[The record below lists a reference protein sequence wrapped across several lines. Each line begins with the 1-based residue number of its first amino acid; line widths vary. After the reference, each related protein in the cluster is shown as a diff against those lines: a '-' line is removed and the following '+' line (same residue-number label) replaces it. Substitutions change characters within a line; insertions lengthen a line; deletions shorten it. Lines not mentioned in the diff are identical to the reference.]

1 MKFTVILFFLFCSTI
16 ALAGNELTINVKKV
30 TALLERA
37 ENRGVTPGGAI
48 CYVELR
54 TSEDGRH
61 SVYTASENDQLFIGL
76 DIEAYGRITS
86 AWSKRSF
93 SLNQRG
99 FVGSQD
105 LMMVEEFS
113 SKKLKVHSV
122 ESANGQTTET
132 ICSLPLR

>member
-1 MKFTVILFFLFCSTI
+1 MKLTFTLLVLIFSNL
-16 ALAGNELTINVKKV
+16 ALAGNELSINVKKV

-37 ENRGVTPGGAI
+37 ENRGVTPAGAV

-54 TSEDGRH
+54 VNEEGKH

-105 LMMVEEFS
+105 LMLLEEFS
-113 SKKLKVHSV
+113 AKKLKVHST
-122 ESANGQTTET
+122 ESANGETTET